1 MGKMKKK
8 VKEYNARGERMYENP
23 INRENAKTEKI
34 NKNKMK
40 NTEISTSECVKAEVL
55 YRRIMWRLNLL
66 TGQIHKSK
74 KGFTCFYALVQK
86 KQNVLVGEKN
96 EKDISWVEAFDDFTE
111 NWEEMENVK
120 DEVDWMIRD
129 IFFAVEREED
139 ERKKKTEKDMH

>member
-1 MGKMKKK
+1 MKKT

-40 NTEISTSECVKAEVL
+40 NTEISKSECVKAEVL

-66 TGQIHKSK
+66 AGQIHESK
-74 KGFTCFYALVQK
+74 KGFTCFYAIVQK

-96 EKDISWVEAFDDFTE
+96 EKDISWVEVFDDFTE

-129 IFFAVEREED
+129 IFFVVEREED